1 MIRVLIADDH
11 PLFRDGLRRL
21 VEQLDEQVAVA
32 EAGSLPEAQQ
42 LATSQSGG
50 FNLLLI
56 DLRMPGM
63 DGFEGIKTLKKIVPE
78 APLVVIS
85 GFESRRNA
93 EQSLE
98 AGASGFI
105 PKSASTS
112 VMLNALKLVMLGEIY
127 LPPSLIYGSQG
138 NHEDQTDEDLH
149 PHAPAARAF
158 DPTLLAPL
166 TQRQFDVLAL
176 LGQGKSNKDIA
187 DTLGISEGT
196 VKVHVGAILK
206 VLGANNRTQAALMA
220 IEAGLAPTTEK
231 SQADKA

>member
-1 MIRVLIADDH
+1 MLRVLIADDH
-11 PLFRDGLRRL
+11 PLFRDGLRHL
-21 VEQLDEQVAVA
+21 VNQLDEQAAVV
-32 EAGSLPEAQQ
+32 EAGTLSEAHQ
-42 LATSQSGG
+42 LASGDSNS
-50 FNLLLI
+50 FDLILL

-63 DGFEGIKTLKKIVPE
+63 DGFEGIRTMKRTVPN
-78 APLVVIS
+78 ARIVVIS

-105 PKSASTS
+105 PKSAAINVT
-112 VMLNALKLVMLGEIY
+112 LNALKLVLLGEIY
-127 LPPSLIYGSQG
+127 LPPTLMYGTNGSQ
-138 NHEDQTDEDLH
+138 DEDDAAH
-149 PHAPAARAF
+149 PTAPAPRTF

-166 TQRQFDVLAL
+166 TQRQYDVLAL

-206 VLGANNRTQAALMA
+206 VLGASNRTQAALMA
-220 IEAGLAPTTEK
+220 IDAGLAPMEK
-231 SQADKA
+231 PNGRT

>member
-1 MIRVLIADDH
+1 MLRVLIADDH
-11 PLFRDGLRRL
+11 PLFRDGLRHL
-21 VEQLDEQVAVA
+21 VNQLDEQATIV
-32 EAGSLPEAQQ
+32 EAGTLSEAHQ
-42 LATSQSGG
+42 LASGHSNS
-50 FNLLLI
+50 FDLVLL

-63 DGFEGIKTLKKIVPE
+63 DGFEGIKVMKRAVPN
-78 APLVVIS
+78 ARIVVIS

-105 PKSASTS
+105 PKSAAINVT
-112 VMLNALKLVMLGEIY
+112 LNALKLVMLGEIY
-127 LPPSLIYGSQG
+127 LPPTLMYGATGAQG
-138 NHEDQTDEDLH
+138 DEDAGAH
-149 PHAPAARAF
+149 PTAPAPRTF

-166 TQRQFDVLAL
+166 TQRQYDVLAL

-206 VLGANNRTQAALMA
+206 VLGASNRTQAALMA
-220 IEAGLAPTTEK
+220 IDAGLAPTEK
-231 SQADKA
+231 PNGRT

>member
-1 MIRVLIADDH
+1 MLRVLIADDH
-11 PLFRDGLRRL
+11 PLFRDGLRHL
-21 VEQLDEQVAVA
+21 VNQLDEQTTAV
-32 EAGSLPEAQQ
+32 EAGTLPEAHQ
-42 LATSQSGG
+42 LASGHTNS
-50 FNLLLI
+50 FDLVLL

-63 DGFEGIKTLKKIVPE
+63 DGFEGIKVMKRAVPN
-78 APLVVIS
+78 ARIVVIS

-105 PKSASTS
+105 PKSAAINVT
-112 VMLNALKLVMLGEIY
+112 LNALKLIMLGEIY
-127 LPPSLIYGSQG
+127 LPPTLMYGTTGGQ
-138 NHEDQTDEDLH
+138 EDESDAEH
-149 PHAPAARAF
+149 PTAPAPRTF

-166 TQRQFDVLAL
+166 TQRQYDVLAL

-206 VLGANNRTQAALMA
+206 VLGASNRTQAALMA
-220 IEAGLAPTTEK
+220 IDAGLAPMEK
-231 SQADKA
+231 PNSRT

>member
-21 VEQLDEQVAVA
+21 VEQLDEDVTVA

-42 LATSQSGG
+42 LATSQAGR
-50 FNLLLI
+50 FDLLLI

-63 DGFEGIKTLKKIVPE
+63 DGFEGIKALKKIAPK

-98 AGASGFI
+98 AGAAGFI
-105 PKSASTS
+105 PKSAATS
-112 VMLNALKLVMLGEIY
+112 VTLNALKLVLLGEIY
-127 LPPSLIYGSQG
+127 LPPSLIYGPQG
-138 NHEDQTDEDLH
+138 DHEMED
-149 PHAPAARAF
+149 PARPTAPVPRTF

-166 TQRQFDVLAL
+166 TQRQYDVLAL

-220 IEAGLAPTTEK
+220 IEAGLAPTEK
-231 SQADKA
+231 APADKA

>member
-1 MIRVLIADDH
+1 MLRVLIADDH
-11 PLFRDGLRRL
+11 PLFREGLRGL
-21 VEQLDEQVAVA
+21 IAQLDDRVTVA

-42 LATSQSGG
+42 AVAQQGG
-50 FNLLLI
+50 FDLLLI

-63 DGFEGIKTLKKIVPE
+63 DGFEGIKVLKKAVPN

-85 GFESRRNA
+85 GFESKRNA

-105 PKSASTS
+105 PKSAAINVT
-112 VMLNALKLVMLGEIY
+112 LNALKLVMLGEIY
-127 LPPSLIYGSQG
+127 LPPSLIYGPQG
-138 NHEDQTDEDLH
+138 GQEDGEPAH
-149 PHAPAARAF
+149 PTTPAPRTF
-158 DPTLLAPL
+158 DPALLAPL
-166 TQRQFDVLAL
+166 TQRQYDVLAL

-220 IEAGLAPTTEK
+220 IDAGIAPTERP
-231 SQADKA
+231 AGERP

>member
-1 MIRVLIADDH
+1 MLRVLIADDH
-11 PLFRDGLRRL
+11 PLFRDGLRHL
-21 VEQLDEQVAVA
+21 VNQLDEQATVV
-32 EAGSLPEAQQ
+32 EAGTLSEAHQ
-42 LATSQSGG
+42 LASGHSNS
-50 FNLLLI
+50 FDLILL

-63 DGFEGIKTLKKIVPE
+63 DGFEGIKTMKRAVPN
-78 APLVVIS
+78 ARIVVIS

-105 PKSASTS
+105 PKSAAINVT
-112 VMLNALKLVMLGEIY
+112 LNALKLVLLGEIY
-127 LPPSLIYGSQG
+127 LPPTLMYGTNGTQ
-138 NHEDQTDEDLH
+138 EDEEDAAH
-149 PHAPAARAF
+149 PTAPAPRTF

-166 TQRQFDVLAL
+166 TQRQYDVLAL

-206 VLGANNRTQAALMA
+206 VLGASNRTQAALMA
-220 IEAGLAPTTEK
+220 IDAGLAPMEK
-231 SQADKA
+231 PNGRT

>member
-1 MIRVLIADDH
+1 MLRVLIADDH
-11 PLFRDGLRRL
+11 PLFRDGLRHL
-21 VEQLDEQVAVA
+21 VDQLDEQASVV
-32 EAGSLPEAQQ
+32 EAGTLSEAHQ
-42 LATSQSGG
+42 LASGHSNS
-50 FNLLLI
+50 FDLILL

-63 DGFEGIKTLKKIVPE
+63 DGFEGIKTMKRAVPNGRI
-78 APLVVIS
+78 VVIS

-105 PKSASTS
+105 PKSAAINVT
-112 VMLNALKLVMLGEIY
+112 LNALKLVLLGEIY
-127 LPPSLIYGSQG
+127 LPPTLMYGTNGAQ
-138 NHEDQTDEDLH
+138 EDEEDAAR
-149 PHAPAARAF
+149 PTAPAPRTF

-166 TQRQFDVLAL
+166 TQRQYDVLAL

-206 VLGANNRTQAALMA
+206 VLGASNRTQAALMA
-220 IEAGLAPTTEK
+220 IDAGLASMEK
-231 SQADKA
+231 PNGRT

>member
-21 VEQLDEQVAVA
+21 VEHLDEQVTVV

-42 LATSQSGG
+42 LAAGQSGG

-63 DGFEGIKTLKKIVPE
+63 DGFEGIKTLKKIVPN

-105 PKSASTS
+105 PKSAATN
-112 VMLNALKLVMLGEIY
+112 VTLNALKLVMLGEIY
-127 LPPSLIYGSQG
+127 LPPSLIYGPGGQ
-138 NHEDQTDEDLH
+138 DEQADDTVQ
-149 PHAPAARAF
+149 PTAPAPRTF

-166 TQRQFDVLAL
+166 TQRQYDVLAL
-176 LGQGKSNKDIA
+176 LGQGKSNKEIA

-220 IEAGLAPTTEK
+220 IEAGLAPTEK
-231 SQADKA
+231 PQLDKA

>member
-1 MIRVLIADDH
+1 MLRVLIADDH
-11 PLFRDGLRRL
+11 PLFREGLRGL
-21 VEQLDEQVAVA
+21 VTQLDDKVTVA

-42 LATSQSGG
+42 LINQQGS
-50 FNLLLI
+50 FDLLLI

-63 DGFEGIKTLKKIVPE
+63 DGVEGIKSLKKLAPN

-85 GFESRRNA
+85 GFESKRNA

-105 PKSASTS
+105 PKSAAINVT
-112 VMLNALKLVMLGEIY
+112 LNALKLVMLGEIY
-127 LPPSLIYGSQG
+127 LPPGLMYGQQG
-138 NHEDQTDEDLH
+138 QEDEDPAH
-149 PHAPAARAF
+149 PTAPAPRTF
-158 DPTLLAPL
+158 DPALLAPL
-166 TQRQFDVLAL
+166 TQRQYDVLAL

-206 VLGANNRTQAALMA
+206 VLGASNRTQAALMA
-220 IEAGLAPTTEK
+220 IDAGISPTTEK
-231 SQADKA
+231 AAGDKG

>member
-1 MIRVLIADDH
+1 MLRVLIADDH
-11 PLFRDGLRRL
+11 PLFREGLRGL
-21 VEQLDEQVAVA
+21 VSQLDDKITVV

-42 LATSQSGG
+42 AVAQQGA
-50 FNLLLI
+50 FDLLLI

-63 DGFEGIKTLKKIVPE
+63 DGFEGIKILKKAAPN

-85 GFESRRNA
+85 GFESKRNA

-105 PKSASTS
+105 PKSAAINVT
-112 VMLNALKLVMLGEIY
+112 LNALKLVMLGEIY
-127 LPPSLIYGSQG
+127 LPPSLIYGPGGQEEG
-138 NHEDQTDEDLH
+138 EPPH
-149 PHAPAARAF
+149 PTTPAPRTF
-158 DPTLLAPL
+158 DPALLAPL
-166 TQRQFDVLAL
+166 TQRQYDVLAL

-220 IEAGLAPTTEK
+220 IDAGIAPTEK
-231 SQADKA
+231 PAGDKG

>member
-1 MIRVLIADDH
+1 MLRVLIADDH

-21 VEQLDEQVAVA
+21 VDQLGEVVEVS
-32 EAGSLPEAQQ
+32 EAGSLPDAET
-42 LATSQSGG
+42 LTTSRQDS
-50 FNLLLI
+50 FDLMLI

-63 DGFEGIKTLKKIVPE
+63 NGFEGVSLLKALVPK

-105 PKSASTS
+105 PKSAPSN
-112 VMLNALKLVMLGEIY
+112 VMLNALKLVLLGEIY
-127 LPPSLIYGSQG
+127 LPPSLIYG
-138 NHEDQTDEDLH
+138 
-149 PHAPAARAF
+149 PAAGPEPERDEPARPASARPLRRV
-158 DPTLLAPL
+158 DPALFAPL
-166 TQRQFDVLAL
+166 TQRQVDVLAL

-187 DTLGISEGT
+187 DTLRISEGT

-206 VLGANNRTQAALMA
+206 ILSASNRTQAALLA
-220 IEAGLAPTTEK
+220 IDAGIAAHSRSRPEG
-231 SQADKA
+231 A